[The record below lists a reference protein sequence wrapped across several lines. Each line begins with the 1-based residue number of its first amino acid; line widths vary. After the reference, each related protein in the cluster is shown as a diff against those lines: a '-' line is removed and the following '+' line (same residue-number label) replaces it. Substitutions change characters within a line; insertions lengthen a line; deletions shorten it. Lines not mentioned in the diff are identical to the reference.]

1 MKRALVCGAGGFIGG
16 HLVQRLKSEGF
27 WVRGVDI
34 KHHEFAKTAADEFV
48 IGDLR
53 DPSVCESVV
62 RGGLDEVYQLAAG
75 FAAQTCFMARQVT
88 EKALKA
94 ALLATGAKSH
104 RGHSCARLGVKLVA
118 VIAEL
123 EVMRPDLMLL
133 DQYYVATRYPNGIPS
148 GAPFEAYS
156 LSQTEQALE
165 SAARACDL
173 TRVALNRLCPAWEAS
188 EP

>member
-104 RGHSCARLGVKLVA
+104 RG
-118 VIAEL
+118 
-123 EVMRPDLMLL
+123 
-133 DQYYVATRYPNGIPS
+133 YPNGIPS